1 MVDPIAKFTPID
13 TSIPFDPLTSA
24 DKAAPVAGSG
34 AGAGATSSGAVFQS
48 VLNAAV
54 DSVQGAQQTAASAVK
69 AVLEGKSGELH
80 SAILS
85 TQRAELEFQLFLQYR
100 NKVVSAYQEIMKVQL

>member
-1 MVDPIAKFTPID
+1 MVDPIARFTPID
-13 TSIPFDPLTSA
+13 TSIPFDPLTSV
-24 DKAAPVAGSG
+24 DKAAPVAGS
-34 AGAGATSSGAVFQS
+34 AATTSSGAVFQS

-69 AVLEGKSGELH
+69 SVLEGKSGELH
-80 SAILS
+80 SAILA

-100 NKVVSAYQEIMKVQL
+100 NKVVSAYQEIMKVQF